1 MGIKGIP
8 RFLSQTHPLPRFLS
22 MVFRY
27 TFNRKSALERYAA
40 SDEAPELSSHESKL
54 LQSTMAGSWKTVL
67 MKRVVRKM
75 LRVRTA
81 RSRSAR
87 LAERSRKIRNAL
99 APIPSKVVTPSASQD
114 TSMEGRRLKWSRPI
128 DSDDEN
134 ESDDEPLA
142 IKLQRRRICEFS
154 GARSD
159 VESDE
164 ESDEGA
170 EASDD
175 GSDEGSG
182 SQGSPDGEEEHE
194 ESSEDENSESEDD
207 SEDEVIFMGTSTAVR
222 SKATTA
228 LRQSLVFEFFSRT

>member
-27 TFNRKSALERYAA
+27 TFNRKSALKRYAA

-164 ESDEGA
+164 ESD
-170 EASDD
+170 D

-228 LRQSLVFEFFSRT
+228 LRQSLVLEFFSRT

>member
-1 MGIKGIP
+1 
-8 RFLSQTHPLPRFLS
+8 

-142 IKLQRRRICEFS
+142 IKLRRRICEFS

>member
-1 MGIKGIP
+1 
-8 RFLSQTHPLPRFLS
+8 

-27 TFNRKSALERYAA
+27 TFSRKSALKRYAA

-142 IKLQRRRICEFS
+142 IKLRRRICEFS

-170 EASDD
+170 EGSDD

>member
-8 RFLSQTHPLPRFLS
+8 RFLSQTHPLPRFLG

-27 TFNRKSALERYAA
+27 AFNRKSALERYTA
-40 SDEAPELSSHESKL
+40 SDEAPELSSRESQL

-170 EASDD
+170 E

-228 LRQSLVFEFFSRT
+228 LRQSLVLEFFSRT